1 MSNSQNGAIEMAYTS
16 VPQSPT
22 VGDSIRP
29 PIGESA
35 NANERDVVPTQGD
48 DAMNDNRTPIIL
60 HPFAGWGLIVLC
72 VVLAV
77 VVIVLYCISRSRNGF
92 PIHAGRTFRDDV
104 VRFLWSSGPA
114 LPMTVVTGLILAP
127 LAFNVWLHAPY
138 TELERGPATGEIS
151 IFMNWTTKGPF
162 KRIYLAWKYR
172 RLGLVTL
179 GIATLLSGFLPVVAS
194 GLLGPQT
201 IIVRV

>member
-1 MSNSQNGAIEMAYTS
+1 MSNSQNGAIEMNCTS

-22 VGDSIRP
+22 VGDKTSP

-35 NANERDVVPTQGD
+35 NPNVVPTQED
-48 DAMNDNRTPIIL
+48 DAMNKNRTPVIL

-72 VVLAV
+72 VALAAA
-77 VVIVLYCISRSRNGF
+77 VIVLYCISHSRNGF

-127 LAFNVWLHAPY
+127 LAFNMWLHAPY
-138 TELERGPATGEIS
+138 TELEQASGTGETT

-162 KRIYLAWKYR
+162 RRIHLAWKHR